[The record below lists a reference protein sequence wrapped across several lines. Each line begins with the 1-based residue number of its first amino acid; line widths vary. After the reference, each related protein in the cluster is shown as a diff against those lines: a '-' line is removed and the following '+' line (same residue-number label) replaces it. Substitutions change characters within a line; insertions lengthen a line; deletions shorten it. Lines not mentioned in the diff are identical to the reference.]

1 MRRGAGFLVVVLIV
15 GAVIGSLLGE
25 IIGQIVP
32 SGPIHAIF
40 SRGVS
45 AGVSPFTVHL
55 LVFDLTLGLL
65 IKLNL
70 CTVIG
75 LVAAFI
81 YLRR

>member
-1 MRRGAGFLVVVLIV
+1 MKRGVGFYVLVAIV

-45 AGVSPFTVHL
+45 VGVTPFTIHL
-55 LVFDLTLGLL
+55 LIFDLTLGLML
-65 IKLNL
+65 KLNL
-70 CTVIG
+70 CAVIG
-75 LVAAFI
+75 LVAAFL